1 MASSGSEAFLL
12 RPDDSMY
19 GMSDYYDIITKPMWL
34 KEGINTSWVTLNHR
48 NKLKE
53 LLESSVVFMFF
64 FNEKL
69 FKAMFLGSLS

>member
-34 KEGINTSWVTLNHR
+34 KEGIINNL
-48 NKLKE
+48 
-53 LLESSVVFMFF
+53 
-64 FNEKL
+64 
-69 FKAMFLGSLS
+69 